1 MRFRR
6 RENYIER
13 EFHMIANTATTTNDD
28 TFRFFAP
35 RVTVT
40 AGQLSVM
47 RALAIA
53 SLCGF
58 GSVEMNELT
67 DVFDLDWDDVLD
79 ARDYQNEEF
88 VGLDLYRDEKGND
101 VDALVLEEPGHL
113 YLKACGM
120 WAEIIEAA
128 EVLKPMLP
136 L

>member
-1 MRFRR
+1 MVT
-6 RENYIER
+6 N
-13 EFHMIANTATTTNDD
+13 AATTTNDD
-28 TFRFFAP
+28 PFRFFAP

-40 AGQLSVM
+40 TGQLSVM

-67 DVFDLDWDDVLD
+67 DVFDLDWNDVLD

-88 VGLDLYRDEKGND
+88 VGLDLYRDADGED
-101 VDALVLEEPGHL
+101 VDALVLEEPGHR
-113 YLKACGM
+113 YLKAIGM
-120 WAEIIEAA
+120 WPEIIDAA
-128 EVLKPMLP
+128 EALKPRLP